1 MPKLHEKIICSR
13 YYRNPENQNIVNLV
27 KDSDI
32 RLNNA
37 SVLSA
42 KQRITR
48 DAKAYKYEPI
58 SKWAYDSFTN
68 DWKRYFEGPNGMITA
83 MVHLF
88 E

>member
-1 MPKLHEKIICSR
+1 MPNLHEKIICSR
-13 YYRNPENQNIVNLV
+13 YYRSPEDQNIVNLV

-37 SVLSA
+37 SVLGA
-42 KQRITR
+42 KQRVTR
-48 DAKAYKYEPI
+48 DAKAYEYQPI
-58 SKWAYDSFTN
+58 SKWTYNSFTN
-68 DWKRYFEGPNGMITA
+68 DWKRDFEGPNGIITA